1 MLCDTCCVICRTSCN
16 TPYPVT
22 YSISVYI
29 NVHICGQCGHAST
42 YMYIC
47 LTLSG
52 VLSAIYDKAAAAF
65 SLLAYHCKIAH
76 DRFGYNFY
84 RHIIMYITQS
94 HAGYINYSIYTY
106 IRVSLHDHIL
116 ACYRPNFW
124 LPLNISRPG

>member
-1 MLCDTCCVICRTSCN
+1 M
-16 TPYPVT
+16 
-22 YSISVYI
+22 YI
-29 NVHICGQCGHAST
+29 NVHICGQCDVHAST

-52 VLSAIYDKAAAAF
+52 VLSSIYDKAAAAF

-94 HAGYINYSIYTY
+94 HVGYIWYLYIYSGKP
-106 IRVSLHDHIL
+106 
-116 ACYRPNFW
+116 A
-124 LPLNISRPG
+124 